1 MDLTAS
7 QETLGKEP
15 GQDLREGVYTLPVL
29 HALGGPRGP
38 ELREILRDGPPS
50 GERVDRALEIVRAPG
65 HLARARSAVIG
76 EVDRAHGLTARL
88 PDAAARGCRGTRG
101 ARADARAI
109 APRGRRAEREG
120 RGRLLESALLGK
132 TFTSVETYYQSYG
145 VVLAVL
151 IAGVGLVAVAFGA
164 ARLIA
169 PRRPVG
175 DKLLTYEC
183 GIDPVGE
190 GWSQSQVRYYVY
202 GFLFVIFDV
211 ESVFLFPWARIFESL
226 GYQAVVE
233 MAIFIGIL
241 AVGLLYAWRKGV
253 LRWA

>member
-1 MDLTAS
+1 M
-7 QETLGKEP
+7 
-15 GQDLREGVYTLPVL
+15 
-29 HALGGPRGP
+29 
-38 ELREILRDGPPS
+38 
-50 GERVDRALEIVRAPG
+50 
-65 HLARARSAVIG
+65 
-76 EVDRAHGLTARL
+76 
-88 PDAAARGCRGTRG
+88 
-101 ARADARAI
+101 
-109 APRGRRAEREG
+109 
-120 RGRLLESALLGK
+120 LLESALLGK

-151 IAGVGLVAVAFGA
+151 VAGVGLVVVAFGT

-169 PRRPVG
+169 PRRPLPE
-175 DKLLTYEC
+175 KLLTYEC

-211 ESVFLFPWARIFESL
+211 ESVFLFPWASIFERL